1 VEEKEEE
8 DMDMGG
14 LFDWFI
20 SFSKLITLI
29 NFFSLKRGCNFNNKK
44 SII

>member
-1 VEEKEEE
+1 VEEEE

-20 SFSKLITLI
+20 SFSI
-29 NFFSLKRGCNFNNKK
+29 
-44 SII
+44 

>member
-1 VEEKEEE
+1 VEEEE

-20 SFSKLITLI
+20 SFSIKIYNQSKTGWGK
-29 NFFSLKRGCNFNNKK
+29 SL
-44 SII
+44 